1 MEISI
6 QNEVSFARD
15 LEKYYLKEKFGSFNK
30 TELEEL
36 FIYLLMEHGNLKN
49 MSNFQIS
56 IALSIPESRVRSIM
70 YRTQL
75 KYYDYYDWNIRKDL
89 LLLFV
94 EKKYEIKK
102 NPNSKKKADNIIVMT
117 IENQYLKEALEA
129 KIKEAGNVIEGDF
142 NKETLK
148 ISEKAFTELV
158 SKCFAPG
165 EIEAI
170 NNAYKD
176 VKGKE
181 SCDFSI
187 KENLLS
193 FVTKRGLEAS
203 VAVLATALTGGN
215 IAVGALA
222 STFVN
227 KLLEV

>member
-1 MEISI
+1 MEIRI
-6 QNEVSFARD
+6 QNEVCFARD

-36 FIYLLMEHGNLKN
+36 FIYLLMEYGNLKT

-89 LLLFV
+89 LSLFV
-94 EKKYEIKK
+94 DKKYEIKK
-102 NPNSKKKADNIIVMT
+102 STNSKKKADNIIAMT

-148 ISEKAFTELV
+148 ISEKAFAELV
-158 SKCFAPG
+158 AKCFAPE

-170 NNAYKD
+170 NKAYKD
-176 VKGKE
+176 VKGKD
-181 SCDFSI
+181 SSKFSL
-187 KENLLS
+187 KETLLS
-193 FVTKRGLEAS
+193 FVAKRGLEAS
-203 VAVLATALTGGN
+203 VAVLSTVLTGGN
-215 IAVGALA
+215 ISIGVLA

-227 KLLEV
+227 KLLDT